1 MDHGSLRQLAA
12 GAALDDL
19 DPDERRTFDAHV
31 AGCGDCASLSRD
43 LDDVL
48 GELALAAPLLTPPLA
63 LRRSVVGALAVT
75 DGSLRGWQPALRQ
88 TGSLEPARRWRLGAF
103 GALAAAAALAVV
115 AVGLGAQSVRL
126 SEEVTVA
133 RSELDEQAAAM
144 AVIADPGHRTAS
156 LTAEPV
162 APVTNAVVV
171 FRPGSTE
178 SFVMADDLPPTP
190 AGMVYQLWY
199 ADDAGVHALGTFH
212 HDGEG
217 PFLARFGV
225 DLASSAAA
233 MVTLEPEGGAVGEP
247 GPQVVFGEL

>member
-19 DPDERRTFDAHV
+19 DPDERRAFDAHV
-31 AGCGDCASLSRD
+31 AGCSDCAGLWRD
-43 LDDVL
+43 LDEVL
-48 GELALAAPLLTPPLA
+48 GELALAAPVLTPPLA
-63 LRRSVVGALAVT
+63 LRGTVVGALAVT
-75 DGSLRGWQPALRQ
+75 DRSPRRAEPAIRQ
-88 TGSLEPARRWRLGAF
+88 ARSLEPARRWRLGAF

-126 SEEVTVA
+126 GEEVAVA

-144 AVIADPGHRTAS
+144 AVITDPGHRTAS
-156 LTAEPV
+156 LAAEPV
-162 APVTNAVVV
+162 APVVNAVVV

-178 SFVMADDLPPTP
+178 SFVLADDLPPTP

-199 ADDAGVHALGTFH
+199 ADDEGVHALGTFR

-233 MVTLEPEGGAVGEP
+233 MITLEPEGGAVGGP
-247 GPQVVFGEL
+247 GPQVVSGEL

>member
-1 MDHGSLRQLAA
+1 MDHGTLRQLAA

-19 DPDERRTFDAHV
+19 DPEERRAFDVHV

-48 GELALAAPLLTPPLA
+48 GDLALAAPALTPPRA
-63 LRRSVVGALAVT
+63 LRRSVVGALTAAPRSAV
-75 DGSLRGWQPALRQ
+75 RAQPDYARP
-88 TGSLEPARRWRLGAF
+88 GVPEPTRRWRLGAF
-103 GALAAAAALAVV
+103 GSLAAAAVIAVV
-115 AVGLGAQSVRL
+115 AVGLGAQVVRL
-126 SEEVTVA
+126 GEAVTVA

-144 AVIADPGHRTAS
+144 AVIADPGHRTAH

-178 SFVMADDLPPTP
+178 SFVMADVLPPTP
-190 AGMVYQLWY
+190 TGRVYQLWY
-199 ADDAGVHALGTFH
+199 ADHAGVHALGTYH
-212 HDGEG
+212 HDGDG

-225 DLASSAAA
+225 DLASSDAA
-233 MVTLEPEGGAVGEP
+233 MITLEPEGGAVGEP